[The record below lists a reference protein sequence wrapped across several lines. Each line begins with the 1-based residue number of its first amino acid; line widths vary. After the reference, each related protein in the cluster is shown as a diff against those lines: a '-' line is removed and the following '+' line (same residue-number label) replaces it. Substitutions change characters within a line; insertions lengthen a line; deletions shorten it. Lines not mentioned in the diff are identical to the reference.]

1 MIMIAGGSREDYRAQ
16 VILGKVVVGS
26 IFGKAKA
33 GSIWVVYSVKYSRKY
48 ETELS
53 GRIQQPPTKAR
64 RPGD

>member
-16 VILGKVVVGS
+16 VLLGKVVVGS
-26 IFGKAKA
+26 IFGKAKV
-33 GSIWVVYSVKYSRKY
+33 GSIWVVYSVKY

-64 RPGD
+64 SPGE